1 MARLHLRLLASDPA
15 REEVVALLAA
25 LRSAGLVVTTQA
37 GESVP
42 LDASPEPDFTISEAA
57 SQPVPESLD
66 AAEVRHIR
74 AVLHHTRGNRRQAAL
89 LLGVARSTLLDKIRR
104 YGL

>member
-1 MARLHLRLLASDPA
+1 MARIHLRLLASDPD
-15 REEVVALLAA
+15 REDVAALLAA
-25 LRSAGLVVTTQA
+25 LRSAGIAVTTTA

-42 LDASPEPDFTISEAA
+42 LDASPEPDFVISEAA
-57 SQPVPESLD
+57 SQPAPESLA
-66 AAEVRHIR
+66 AAEARQIR

>member
-1 MARLHLRLLASDPA
+1 MASDPNSDQ
-15 REEVVALLAA
+15 VLALLEA
-25 LRSAGLVVTTQA
+25 LRSAGLVVTTTV

-42 LDASPEPDFTISEAA
+42 LDASPEPDFVISEAA
-57 SQPVPESLD
+57 SQPAPESLA
-66 AAEVRHIR
+66 AAEARHIR
-74 AVLHHTRGNRRQAAL
+74 SVLHHTRGNRRQAAL